1 MEAPR
6 PHRHPRPCGRMRLLR
21 VAVEDEMV
29 EPERIHLV
37 AQRLHRIRVFE
48 PARLRRATGE
58 TFGADEGLAVDVRG
72 GRGNLDRIGG
82 STPAHPEFAHQRV
95 DLRACLLIVERAVA
109 LRFGVREERSEEH
122 TSELQSL
129 IRISSAAFCLN
140 KKTLHHPNLRILT
153 TKLRQRTIQTTRTD
167 T

>member
-82 STPAHPEFAHQRV
+82 STHAPPEFAHARKSVVEGKSGYVRV
-95 DLRACLLIVERAVA
+95 DLGGR
-109 LRFGVREERSEEH
+109 
-122 TSELQSL
+122 
-129 IRISSAAFCLN
+129 RIH
-140 KKTLHHPNLRILT
+140 KKKKKNI
-153 TKLRQRTIQTTRTD
+153 
-167 T
+167 

>member
-1 MEAPR
+1 
-6 PHRHPRPCGRMRLLR
+6 MRLLR

-72 GRGNLDRIGG
+72 GRGNLERIGG

-109 LRFGVREERSEEH
+109 
-122 TSELQSL
+122 
-129 IRISSAAFCLN
+129 ISD
-140 KKTLHHPNLRILT
+140 R
-153 TKLRQRTIQTTRTD
+153 TRTRL
-167 T
+167 TSRH